1 MKLKSKI
8 INADLGNLIK
18 EVQKEEKIRVNLWLD
33 AAAYKK
39 LKMTAL
45 EKDMTVTSIIND
57 LIRAYI

>member
-1 MKLKSKI
+1 MKLKNKARNS
-8 INADLGNLIK
+8 DLDDFIK

-57 LIRAYI
+57 LIRAYV